1 MRLDNSTLLLVEDE
15 ALLRRRLAA
24 KFEAAGAEVAVA
36 ADLGEARRLVAEMS
50 FDFVLMDVNL
60 PDGRSPELLEEKI
73 FGSSTVVLIMT
84 SEGGVEGAV
93 EAIRLGA
100 ADYLPKP
107 VDADDAML
115 RMAAARKRRR
125 RSRGDRF
132 KQEKETA
139 QSESLVFGE
148 SLKSVRRQL
157 DQILSADRRLAESGT
172 VPPPVII
179 LGETG
184 TGKTSLARWLHH
196 HGPRAAAPL
205 IEVNCSALPEA
216 LAESEL
222 FGYERGAFTDA
233 KEAKIGLFEAA
244 EGGTLFLD
252 ELPSLSLP
260 LQAKLLKVIEDHE
273 VRRVGGHKSIA
284 VDVRVVAAS
293 PDILDEQVAAGAFR
307 EDLRQRLDLFRVN
320 IPALRKRGD
329 DVVALAQN
337 FADEIARKY
346 GLGQTTIPTDGAARL
361 RQYGWPGNV
370 RELAHEVERSLVFG
384 DDQLLFTNLE
394 QGTAT
399 SAPNHPWL
407 AAGFRFPEEGGFD
420 LENTITTLVK
430 LAVDQA
436 DGNASAAARLL
447 GVPRDFVRYRLKQT
461 KD

>member
-24 KFEAAGAEVAVA
+24 KFEKAGAEVTVA
-36 ADLGEARRLVAEMS
+36 ADLGEARRLAAEMS

-60 PDGRSPELLEEKI
+60 PDGRSPELLKEKI
-73 FGSSTVVLIMT
+73 FGTSTVVLIMT

-93 EAIRLGA
+93 EAMRLGA

-115 RMAAARKRRR
+115 RMAAARKRQR

-139 QSESLVFGE
+139 QSESLVFGD
-148 SLKSVRRQL
+148 SLQSVRRQL
-157 DQILSADRRLAESGT
+157 DQILVADRRLAESGT

-222 FGYERGAFTDA
+222 FGHERGAFTDA

-273 VRRVGGHKSIA
+273 VRRVGGHKSIT

-293 PDILDEQVAAGAFR
+293 QDILDEQVAAGAFR

-346 GLGQTTIPTDGAARL
+346 GLGQVGIPSEGAARL

-394 QGTAT
+394 QGAPA
-399 SAPNHPWL
+399 SAPDHPWL
-407 AAGFRFPEEGGFD
+407 AAGFRFPDEGGFD

-447 GVPRDFVRYRLKQT
+447 GVPRDFVRYRLKQS

>member
-36 ADLGEARRLVAEMS
+36 SDLGEARRLAAEMS

-115 RMAAARKRRR
+115 RMASARKRRR
-125 RSRGDRF
+125 RSRGDKF

-139 QSESLVFGE
+139 QSQSLVFGE
-148 SLKSVRRQL
+148 SLQKVRLQL
-157 DQILSADRRLAESGT
+157 DQILSADGRLAESGT

-179 LGETG
+179 LGDTG

-222 FGYERGAFTDA
+222 FGHERGAFTDA

-260 LQAKLLKVIEDHE
+260 LQSKLLKVIEDRE
-273 VRRVGGHKSIA
+273 VRRVGGHKSIT
-284 VDVRVVAAS
+284 VDVRVVAAAQ
-293 PDILDEQVAAGAFR
+293 DILDEQVATGAFR

-320 IPALRKRGD
+320 IPALRERGD
-329 DVVALAQN
+329 DVVVLAQN
-337 FADEIARKY
+337 FADDIARKY
-346 GLGQTTIPTDGAARL
+346 GLGQTAIPAEGAARL

-394 QGTAT
+394 QGAPA
-399 SAPNHPWL
+399 SAPDYPWL

-447 GVPRDFVRYRLKQT
+447 GVPRDFVRYRLKQA

>member
-24 KFEAAGAEVAVA
+24 KFEQAGAEVAVA
-36 ADLGEARRLVAEMS
+36 SDLTEARRLAAEMS
-50 FDFVLMDVNL
+50 FDFALMDVNL

-84 SEGGVEGAV
+84 SEGGIEGAV

-100 ADYLPKP
+100 SDYLPKP
-107 VDADDAML
+107 VDVNDAML

-125 RSRGDRF
+125 RSRGDTF

-139 QSESLVFGE
+139 QSAAIVFGE
-148 SLKSVRRQL
+148 SLQKVRQQL
-157 DQILSADRRLAESGT
+157 DRILVADRRLAETGT
-172 VPPPVII
+172 VQPSVLI

-196 HGPRAAAPL
+196 QGPRARGPL

-222 FGYERGAFTDA
+222 FGHERGAFTDA
-233 KEAKIGLFEAA
+233 KETKIGLFEAS

-252 ELPSLSLP
+252 ELPSLALP
-260 LQAKLLKVIEDHE
+260 LQAKLLKVIEDRE
-273 VRRVGGHKSIA
+273 VRRVGGHKTIS
-284 VDVRVVAAS
+284 VDVRIVAAAQ
-293 PDILDEQVAAGAFR
+293 DILAEQVARGDFR

-320 IPALRKRGD
+320 IPALRERGD
-329 DVVALAQN
+329 DVVDLAQT
-337 FADEIARKY
+337 FAVSIAQKY
-346 GLGQTTIPTDGAARL
+346 GLGEVVIPIEGAERL
-361 RQYGWPGNV
+361 RGHDWPGNV

-384 DDQLLFTNLE
+384 DDKLTFASLDRGAE
-394 QGTAT
+394 GV
-399 SAPNHPWL
+399 SSEHPWL

-420 LENTITTLVK
+420 LENAITALVE
-430 LAVDQA
+430 QA
-436 DGNASAAARLL
+436 MEQAGGNATGAARLL
-447 GVPRDFVRYRLKQT
+447 GVPRDFVRYRLKQA
-461 KD
+461 KR

>member
-36 ADLGEARRLVAEMS
+36 SDLAEARRLVAEMS
-50 FDFVLMDVNL
+50 FDFALMDVNL

-93 EAIRLGA
+93 EAMRLGA

-115 RMAAARKRRR
+115 RMAAARRRQR
-125 RSRGDRF
+125 HTRGDRF

-139 QSESLVFGE
+139 RSASLVFGK
-148 SLKSVRRQL
+148 SLQPVRRQL
-157 DQILSADRRLAESGT
+157 DQILVADRRLAESGT
-172 VPPPVII
+172 VPPPVLI

-196 HGPRAAAPL
+196 HGSRATAPL

-222 FGYERGAFTDA
+222 FGHERGAFTDA

-273 VRRVGGHKSIA
+273 VRRVGGHKTIS
-284 VDVRVVAAS
+284 VNVRVVAAAQ
-293 PDILDEQVAAGAFR
+293 DILAEQVQSGAFR

-320 IPALRKRGD
+320 IQALRERGN
-329 DVVALAQN
+329 DVVDLAQN
-337 FADEIARKY
+337 FADSIAQKY
-346 GLGQTTIPTDGAARL
+346 GMTPATIPAEGGVRL
-361 RQYGWPGNV
+361 RQYDWPGNV
-370 RELAHEVERSLVFG
+370 RELAHEVERSLVFA
-384 DDQLLFTNLE
+384 DDQLAFANLE
-394 QGTAT
+394 AGA
-399 SAPNHPWL
+399 SLSSPDHPWL

-420 LENTITTLVK
+420 LENAITTMVK

-447 GVPRDFVRYRLKQT
+447 GVPRDFVRYRLKQS